1 MKKRLAKSL
10 FFALVIAIGMALLR
24 LFDEKEFD
32 LLRIVLFVIIAFIVD
47 FIFNTIM
54 DSCRQRKK
62 HQ

>member
-24 LFDEKEFD
+24 MFDEKEFD
-32 LLRIVLFVIIAFIVD
+32 LLRIVLFTIIAFIVD
-47 FIFNTIM
+47 FIFNIIV
-54 DSCRQRKK
+54 DRHRQRKN